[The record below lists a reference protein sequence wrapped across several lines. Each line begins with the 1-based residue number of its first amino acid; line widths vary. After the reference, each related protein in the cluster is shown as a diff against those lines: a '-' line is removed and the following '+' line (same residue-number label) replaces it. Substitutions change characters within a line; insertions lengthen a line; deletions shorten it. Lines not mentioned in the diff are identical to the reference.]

1 MSSLARKR
9 SGFFFSNADLS
20 APKGRILIMLSRSG
34 QMSPSAIADKSSLT
48 RATVTQQ
55 INELEQDGFIFK
67 IKDGS
72 DKRKIFIKLTEKGEK
87 QFTIIDKKITEIEK
101 DIGSIYTEEEQ
112 SQFDYLLTKGINYYK
127 KTTKGAN
134 N

>member
-9 SGFFFSNADLS
+9 SGFFFSDADLS
-20 APKGRILIMLSRSG
+20 APKGRIIIMLSRNDLL
-34 QMSPSAIADKSSLT
+34 SPSAIANKASLT

-67 IKDGS
+67 VQDES
-72 DKRKIFIKLTEKGEK
+72 DKRKIFIKLTEKGKK
-87 QFTIIDKKITEIEK
+87 QFALIDKKITEIEN

-112 SQFDYLLTKGINYYK
+112 KQFDQLLTKGINYYR